1 MSQIPTLSLPTTTE
15 PAKADN
21 TRPLPRH
28 LLWILLL
35 WSVIYIPGLVRPAL
49 LDDADSAHAEAAREM
64 ITRHDWVTLHLDGI
78 RYLEKA
84 PLFYWG
90 MATTFEVFGVHEWT
104 ARLPLYIGVLALL
117 LAMERMGRKAYGG
130 YGGLM
135 AAIVTSTAVGPFL
148 FTRILIPDILV
159 ALWLALAMMFFA
171 ESLEEDEAVQSR
183 LTCWGIAAS
192 CALNVLTKGLIGLV
206 FPIGAIVIFLAL
218 TGDLKR
224 LLKMRLLSSFVL
236 FFVIAAP
243 WHILAGLRNPT
254 QGSVRGFFWFYFVNE
269 HFLRYLNKRIPRDYD
284 TVPLLVFWG
293 LMLVWLLPWSTFVVQ
308 SISQVPHGWRVL
320 QGRMSRSERMNLLC
334 GIWAALVLLFFSF
347 STRQEYYVLPAI
359 PAVALLIAGW
369 LARERDSQVER
380 RMRRTGMICSTVLL
394 AVTVVVFVAAVALVA
409 TSQPPHGRDISDA
422 LTTGLSESSQYALSL
437 GHMKDLTTRSMGYF
451 RVPLLLFG
459 GGLLLGA
466 GCNWYFRRCGF
477 PRLGNT
483 ALALG
488 MVPVLWAV
496 QLGLI
501 TFSPVISSKIL
512 AQDIACAGLTPE
524 DVLEINGE
532 YESGSTLNFYLERE
546 VRILNGR
553 SSNLWYGSFFP
564 DAPGVFDDDAS
575 FASRWTGPNR
585 VFLLSPKKDVP
596 KIAAN
601 GLLVGESGG
610 KVVLSNR

>member
-1 MSQIPTLSLPTTTE
+1 MPQTPTLSPQRITE
-15 PAKADN
+15 PTNAAQAPAF
-21 TRPLPRH
+21 RRH

-35 WSVIYIPGLVRPAL
+35 WAAIYIPALFRPAL

-84 PLFYWG
+84 PLLYWG
-90 MATTFEVFGVHEWT
+90 MATSFEVFGVREWS

-117 LAMERMGRKAYGG
+117 LTMERMGRRAYGAYGG
-130 YGGLM
+130 LL
-135 AAIVTSTAVGPFL
+135 AAIVTATAVGPFL

-171 ESLEEDEAVQSR
+171 ESLQEPAPSR
-183 LTCWGIAAS
+183 LTCWGIAVS

-206 FPIGAIVIFLAL
+206 FPIGAIVIFLLL

-224 LLKMRLLSSFVL
+224 LLKMHLVSSFFL
-236 FFVIAAP
+236 FLTIAAP

-254 QGSVRGFFWFYFVNE
+254 QGSIRGFFWFYFVNE
-269 HFLRYLNKRIPRDYD
+269 HFLRYLNKRVPRDYD
-284 TVPLLVFWG
+284 TVPLLLFWG
-293 LMLVWLLPWSTFVVQ
+293 LMLVWLLPWSSFAFQ
-308 SISQVPHGWRVL
+308 SIAQIPHRWKQL
-320 QGRMSRSERMNLLC
+320 QARMSRSERMNLLC
-334 GIWAALVLLFFSF
+334 GIWAALVLVFFSF
-347 STRQEYYVLPAI
+347 STRQEYYVLPAV
-359 PAVALLIAGW
+359 PAVGLLIAGW
-369 LARERDSQVER
+369 LARESNSEAQTRI
-380 RMRRTGMICSTVLL
+380 RRTGVICSSVLFAL
-394 AVTVVVFVAAVALVA
+394 AAAVFVAAVVLVA
-409 TSQPPHGRDISDA
+409 TSQPAHGRDISDA
-422 LTTGLSESSQYALSL
+422 LTTGLSESSKYALSL
-437 GHMKDLTTRSMGYF
+437 GHMEDLTTRSMGYF
-451 RVPLLLFG
+451 RLPLLLFG

-466 GCNWYFRRCGF
+466 GCSWYFRRRGLV
-477 PRLGNT
+477 PRAN
-483 ALALG
+483 ASLALG

-496 QLGLI
+496 QMGLI
-501 TFSPVISSKIL
+501 TFSPVISSKLL
-512 AQDIACAGLTPE
+512 AQDIARAGVRPG
-524 DVLEINGE
+524 DIVEINGE

-564 DAPGVFDDDAS
+564 DAPKTFDDNAS
-575 FASRWTGPNR
+575 FSQLWNGPKR
-585 VFLLSPKKDVP
+585 VFLLSPKMDVP